1 MRNVLSGMLSVAVV
15 FGASSAWAQEFGSK
29 GTPAISADRLAG
41 FSIDH
46 SKQTNPAPGV
56 DTKVTSNHLG
66 FLWQGGGADSANGV
80 AQPYSIPRLAFDYFV
95 IDRLSIGGA
104 LGYASYS
111 VDVETRN
118 TVHTSLSAF
127 VFAPRVGY
135 VWNLNGWASFWL
147 RGGFTYHSFSTDANA
162 GSEHAIALT
171 VEPTFVLSPSNHW
184 GFVVGPTADFSFSGS
199 REVGNGAN
207 GHIDRDLSY
216 TSFGILRAG
225 MIGWF

>member
-1 MRNVLSGMLSVAVV
+1 MRNVVSGMLTVAVV
-15 FGASSAWAQEFGSK
+15 FGANSALAQEFGAK
-29 GTPAISADRLAG
+29 GTPAISADRLTG

-46 SKQTNPAPGV
+46 SKLSIPAPGE
-56 DTKVTSNHLG
+56 DRKVTTNHLG
-66 FLWQGGGADSANGV
+66 FLWQGNLFGS
-80 AQPYSIPRLAFDYFV
+80 PYSIPRLAFDYFV

-111 VDVETRN
+111 VDTDPGN
-118 TVHTSLSAF
+118 GHGSLSAF

-135 VWNLNGWASFWL
+135 VWNINSWASFWL
-147 RGGFTYHSFSTDANA
+147 RGGFTYHSYGTDANT

-184 GFVVGPTADFSFSGS
+184 GFVVGPTGDFSFTGS
-199 REVGNGAN
+199 REVAN
-207 GHIDRDLSY
+207 GPNGHVDRDLSY

-225 MIGWF
+225 LIGWF